1 MLFSVPKEPFP
12 YIPPV
17 IEPEFPAAG
26 IKDMSKATIALVT
39 TTGIVPKGNPDRIPS
54 SNASIYGYYNIS
66 GVDDLIENGWETADG
81 EYDPAYANM
90 DADRMVPVDVLRDLE
105 KEGMIGKLYNQFW
118 STSGNGMAIVNA
130 KRMAAEIAEQIKTT
144 GIDCIIVTSTGGT
157 GTRAGA
163 TIAKEIETL
172 AKIPVAIICVVVP
185 IAKTV
190 GASRIIPG
198 IAIPHV
204 LGNPALTP
212 EEEKALRRGIV
223 EKAVTALS
231 TDVYEPTIFE

>member
-1 MLFSVPKEPFP
+1 MLFSVPGKPFP
-12 YIPPV
+12 WNPFAPGDIAP
-17 IEPEFPAAG
+17 G
-26 IKDMSKATIALVT
+26 IRDMSKATIALVT
-39 TTGIVPKGNPDRIPS
+39 TTGIVPEGNPDHIPS
-54 SNASIYGYYNIS
+54 SNAAIYGYYNIS
-66 GVDDLIENGWETADG
+66 GADDLTENEWDTADG
-81 EYDPAYANM
+81 GYDPVYANM
-90 DADRMVPVDVLRDLE
+90 DADRMVPVDALRDLE
-105 KEGMIGKLYNQFW
+105 KEGKIGQLYNRFW
-118 STSGNGMAIVNA
+118 STVGNGLTLANA
-130 KRMAAEIAEQIKTT
+130 KKMADEVVPKIKRD
-144 GIDCIIVTSTGGT
+144 GIDCVIVTAAEGL
-157 GTRAGA
+157 GTRGGA
-163 TIAKEIETL
+163 LIAKEIETL

>member
-17 IEPEFPAAG
+17 IEPEFPAPG
-26 IKDMSKATIALVT
+26 IKNMAHATIALVT
-39 TTGIVPKGNPDRIPS
+39 TTGIVPKGNPDHIPS

-66 GVDDLIENGWETADG
+66 GVDDLTEYEWETADG
-81 EYDPAYANM
+81 EYDPVYANL
-90 DADRMVPVDVLRDLE
+90 DADRMVPVDTLRELE
-105 KEGMIGKLYNQFW
+105 QEGRIWKLYEHFW
-118 STSGNGMAIVNA
+118 STAGNGMAIVNA
-130 KRMAAEIAEQIKTT
+130 KKMATEIAEQIKTI
-144 GIDCIIVTSTGGT
+144 GIDCVIVTSTGGT

-163 TIAKEIETL
+163 TIAKEIEMI
-172 AKIPVAIICVVVP
+172 AQVPVAIICVVVP

-198 IAIPHV
+198 VAIPNV

>member
-1 MLFSVPKEPFP
+1 MIFNHPSFWWKAA
-12 YIPPV
+12 PPV

-26 IKDMSKATIALVT
+26 IKDMAHATIALVT
-39 TTGIVPKGNPDRIPS
+39 TTGIVPKGNPDLIPS
-54 SNASIYGYYNIS
+54 SNASTYGYYNIS

-81 EYDPAYANM
+81 EYDPVYANL

-105 KEGMIGKLYNQFW
+105 KEGGIGKLYNHFW
-118 STSGNGMAIVNA
+118 STAGNAMAIVNA
-130 KRMAAEIAEQIKTT
+130 KKMAAEIAEQIKTT
-144 GIDCIIVTSTGGT
+144 GIDCVIVTSTGGT

-163 TIAKEIETL
+163 TIAKEIETI
-172 AKIPVAIICVVVP
+172 AQVPVAIICVVVP

-204 LGNPALTP
+204 LGKPKLTP

-223 EKAVTALS
+223 EKALTALC
-231 TDVYEPTIFE
+231 TNVDEPTIFE